1 VGAET
6 VDAYGQGA
14 GARGKARFGRE
25 KRVEGSWPKVRAADK
40 LRLVIRRVICL
51 LALLLICVASDTA
64 QAKSRGVKWTKV
76 DVPTGQYSRR
86 VSHRLRRLLE
96 KATKR
101 VKWGSG
107 DPLKLKARVTKLTWE
122 KSEDVLR
129 VTVTVVARIEG
140 GKGARSHIRVGGRPR
155 ERTKL
160 ERQALKIVADGL
172 VTRLSSLSRD

>member
-1 VGAET
+1 LQV
-6 VDAYGQGA
+6 
-14 GARGKARFGRE
+14 
-25 KRVEGSWPKVRAADK
+25 ADK
-40 LRLVIRRVICL
+40 LRFVIRRVICL
-51 LALLLICVASDTA
+51 FALLLMCAAPATA

-101 VKWGSG
+101 AKWGKG

-122 KSEDVLR
+122 KSEEVLR
-129 VTVTVVARIEG
+129 VTVTVVASIEG
-140 GKGARSHIRVGGRPR
+140 GKGARSHIGVGGRPR

-172 VTRLSSLSRD
+172 VTRLSSLSRH

>member
-1 VGAET
+1 M
-6 VDAYGQGA
+6 
-14 GARGKARFGRE
+14 
-25 KRVEGSWPKVRAADK
+25 GSERCWPELAVLTT
-40 LRLVIRRVICL
+40 LRIVLRRHILLFAL
-51 LALLLICVASDTA
+51 LAVFVTPAPA
-64 QAKSRGVKWTKV
+64 QAKSRRVKWTKV
-76 DVPTGQYSRR
+76 QVTSGENARR

-101 VKWGSG
+101 VKWGRG
-107 DPLKLKARVTKLTWE
+107 EPIKLRARVTKLAWE
-122 KSEDVLR
+122 KSDDVLR

-172 VTRLSSLSRD
+172 VTRLSALSRK